1 MDLRRT
7 SPSDH
12 RQDVDVKLQCAPNEQ
27 IKELEWGIGDNIVAE
42 AVFARQK
49 KGFIKVSIS
58 SVNKIAGK
66 GGVAGGTCGLFET
79 DSPIARYPSG

>member
-1 MDLRRT
+1 MRAER
-7 SPSDH
+7 
-12 RQDVDVKLQCAPNEQ
+12 Q

-49 KGFIKVSIS
+49 IQGFIKVSIS

-66 GGVAGGTCGLFET
+66 GGVAGGTWRYLSKKCIALLAQPHLP
-79 DSPIARYPSG
+79 SPIGCPKKCTL

>member
-12 RQDVDVKLQCAPNEQ
+12 RRNVDVKSQCAPNEQ

-49 KGFIKVSIS
+49 IQGFIKVSIS
-58 SVNKIAGK
+58 SRSEKQ
-66 GGVAGGTCGLFET
+66 
-79 DSPIARYPSG
+79 